1 MEKYVV
7 TGNREKANLNNRL
20 IRFMTR
26 NALFLMEKY
35 VVTGDFSGKGKP

>member
-20 IRFMTR
+20 IIFHDLRGVVLRGVVRNFMI
-26 NALFLMEKY
+26 
-35 VVTGDFSGKGKP
+35 